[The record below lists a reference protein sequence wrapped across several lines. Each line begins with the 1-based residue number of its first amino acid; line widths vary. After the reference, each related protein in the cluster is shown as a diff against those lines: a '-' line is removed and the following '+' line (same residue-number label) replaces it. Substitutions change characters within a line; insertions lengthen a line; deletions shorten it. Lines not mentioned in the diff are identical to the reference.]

1 MADKIIKNFS
11 IDLSDLPEVGAS
23 RDFTIKGDEGSE
35 FILEV
40 KDITTGYYYN
50 FFKNGFVNYQ
60 SKLENVISNNTYRGS
75 INFPA
80 VTGSDDEYDIQLYAK
95 PGTKHD
101 KYVEVRFE
109 DGSLDINNSTGSNSL
124 MLKKVIYQYTDVTL
138 TLRAENPESS
148 FTPASTTTFTKVV
161 SRGSSSAKIPFSLT
175 ATAATDKSL
184 RILKQPELSDFFSK
198 TSLVV
203 GSAPNLLTY
212 EDQYPLV
219 TETALHQNSSY
230 TGVDVTLFTP
240 VPDIKVGDKWTV
252 TSGSAPDQTHTVFSV
267 TLDGDSLVTLFRTVS
282 DPLQNVSLTAKQP
295 LEFRNQVN
303 YRWPIDNV
311 FGLTEG
317 MIIKG
322 TNVVADTVLSDYVVS
337 TTVSEGTEQ
346 EQEIVRF
353 SHPAIEVYS
362 GETTIQ
368 KGFITGQAGDVVFNN
383 QQPLLLA
390 GDTITAYAY
399 GPSKINSMTGYEV
412 TLTDLKI
419 EMNNVVHTTTAASA
433 GGSSTSVVLD
443 DRDGIFNGVSVVNG
457 IGIDPTAVITVS
469 SGGNSD
475 SAGTVVVSAAQ
486 SLESGIDLVFSGAGK
501 TATISGNIEI
511 NKVGT
516 GDVSLYFDL
525 DNLLVSS

>member
-1 MADKIIKNFS
+1 MADKIIKNFN
-11 IDLSDLPEVGAS
+11 IDLSDLPEVGGS
-23 RDFTIKGDEGSE
+23 RNFTIKGDEGSE

-40 KDITTGYYYN
+40 KDVTTGNYYN
-50 FFKNGFVNYQ
+50 FFKNSFVDHQ
-60 SKLENVISNNTYRGS
+60 SKLENVISNNTYKGS

-80 VTGSDDEYDIQLYAK
+80 VTGSDDEYNIQLYAK
-95 PGTKHD
+95 PGTKHN

-148 FTPASTTTFTKVV
+148 FTPASTTTFAKVV
-161 SRGSSSAKIPFSLT
+161 SRGSSAAKIPFSLT
-175 ATAATDKSL
+175 ATAATDRSL

-212 EDQYPLV
+212 ENQYPFV
-219 TETALHQNSSY
+219 TETAQHQNSVY
-230 TGVDVTLFTP
+230 NGLDVILDIAA
-240 VPDIKVGDKWTV
+240 PDIKVGDAWTT
-252 TSGSAPDQTHTVFSV
+252 TSGSQPLLPQTVSSILTTSEAGV
-267 TLDGDSLVTLFRTVS
+267 TSFRTTSSTDHDV
-282 DPLQNVSLTAKQP
+282 NLTAKQP
-295 LEFRNQVN
+295 LAFRNQVN
-303 YRWPIDNV
+303 YRWPIDDV

-322 TNVVADTVLSDYVVS
+322 TNVITDTVLSDYVVS
-337 TTVSEGTEQ
+337 TTISEGTEE
-346 EQEIVRF
+346 EQELVRF

-368 KGFITGQAGDVVFNN
+368 KGFITGQAGEVVFNN

-419 EMNNVVHTTTAASA
+419 EMNTVVHATTAASS
-433 GGSSTSVVLD
+433 GGSSANVVLD

-486 SLESGIDLVFSGAGK
+486 SLESGVDLVFSGAGK
-501 TATISGNIEI
+501 TATISGNIEV

-516 GDVSLYFDL
+516 GDVNLYFDL
-525 DNLLVSS
+525 DKLLVSS

>member
-23 RDFTIKGDEGSE
+23 RGFTIKGEEGSE

-40 KDITTGYYYN
+40 KDVTTGYYYN
-50 FFKNGFVNYQ
+50 FFKNSFVNYQ
-60 SKLENVISNNTYRGS
+60 SRLENFISSTAYKGS
-75 INFPA
+75 ISFPA
-80 VTGSDDEYDIQLYAK
+80 VTGSDDEYQIQLYAK
-95 PGTKHD
+95 PGTKHN

-109 DGSLDINNSTGSNSL
+109 DGSLDINSSTGSNSL
-124 MLKKVIYQYTDVTL
+124 MLKKVIYQYTDVTV

-148 FTPASTTTFTKVV
+148 FTPASTVTFVKNV
-161 SRGSSSAKIPFSLT
+161 SRGSRAAKIPFSLT

-184 RILKQPELSDFFSK
+184 RILKQPELSDFFSR

-203 GSAPNLLTY
+203 GSAPSLLNY

-219 TETALHQNSSY
+219 TETAQHQNSNY
-230 TGVDVTLFTP
+230 TGVDVTLRTP

-252 TSGSAPDQTHTVFSV
+252 TSGVAPDQIHTVESV
-267 TLDGDSLVTLFRTVS
+267 TLSEDSLVTVFRTVS
-282 DPLQNVSLTAKQP
+282 DPAQNVVLSAYQP

-303 YRWPIDNV
+303 YRWPIDDV

-337 TTVSEGTEQ
+337 TTTNEGTEQ
-346 EQEIVRF
+346 EQELIKF

-368 KGFITGQAGDVVFNN
+368 KGFITGQAGDIVFNN

-419 EMNNVVHTTTAASA
+419 ELNTVVHTTTAASA
-433 GGSSTSVVLD
+433 GGSSANVVLD

-469 SGGNSD
+469 SGGSSD

-486 SLESGIDLVFSGAGK
+486 SLESGVDLVFSGAGK

>member
-23 RDFTIKGDEGSE
+23 RGFTIKGEEGSE

-40 KDITTGYYYN
+40 KDVTTGYYYN
-50 FFKNGFVNYQ
+50 FFKNSFVNYQ
-60 SKLENVISNNTYRGS
+60 SRLENFISSTAYKGS
-75 INFPA
+75 ISFPA
-80 VTGSDDEYDIQLYAK
+80 VTGSDDEYQIQLYAK
-95 PGTKHD
+95 PGTKHN

-109 DGSLDINNSTGSNSL
+109 DGSLDINSSTGSTSL
-124 MLKKVIYQYTDVTL
+124 MLKKVIYQYTDVTV

-148 FTPASTTTFTKVV
+148 FTPASTVTFVKNV
-161 SRGSSSAKIPFSLT
+161 SRGSRAAKIPFSLT

-184 RILKQPELSDFFSK
+184 RILKQPELSDFFSR

-203 GSAPNLLTY
+203 GSAPSLLNY

-219 TETALHQNSSY
+219 TETAQHQNSNY
-230 TGVDVTLFTP
+230 TGVDVTLRTP

-252 TSGSAPDQTHTVFSV
+252 TSGVAPDQIHTVESV
-267 TLDGDSLVTLFRTVS
+267 TLSEDSLVTVFRTVS
-282 DPLQNVSLTAKQP
+282 DPAQNVVLSAYQP

-303 YRWPIDNV
+303 YRWPIDDV

-337 TTVSEGTEQ
+337 TTTNEGTEQ
-346 EQEIVRF
+346 EQELIKF

-368 KGFITGQAGDVVFNN
+368 KGFITGQAGDIVFNN

-419 EMNNVVHTTTAASA
+419 ELNTVVHTTTAASA
-433 GGSSTSVVLD
+433 GGSSANVVLD

-486 SLESGIDLVFSGAGK
+486 SLESGVDLVFSGAGK

>member
-1 MADKIIKNFS
+1 MADKIIKNFN

-109 DGSLDINNSTGSNSL
+109 DGSLDINNSTGSTSL

-138 TLRAENPESS
+138 TLRAENPDSS
-148 FTPASTTTFTKVV
+148 FAPASTTTFTKVV
-161 SRGSSSAKIPFSLT
+161 SRGSSAAKIPFSLT

-184 RILKQPELSDFFSK
+184 RILKQPELSDFFSR

-230 TGVDVTLFTP
+230 TGLDVTLFAAA
-240 VPDIKVGDKWTV
+240 PDIKVGDAWTTTSGPQPVSPQTVGSILTTSEAGV
-252 TSGSAPDQTHTVFSV
+252 TS
-267 TLDGDSLVTLFRTVS
+267 FRTTS
-282 DPLQNVSLTAKQP
+282 STDHNVTLTAKQP
-295 LEFRNQVN
+295 LAFRNQVN
-303 YRWPIDNV
+303 YRWPIDDV

-317 MIIKG
+317 MVIKG
-322 TNVVADTVLSDYVVS
+322 TNVVTDTVLSDYVVS
-337 TTVSEGTEQ
+337 TTINEGTEQ

-353 SHPAIEVYS
+353 SHPAVEVYS
-362 GETTIQ
+362 GETIIQ
-368 KGFITGQAGDVVFNN
+368 KGFITGQAGEVVFNK

-419 EMNNVVHTTTAASA
+419 EMNTVVHTTTAASA
-433 GGSSTSVVLD
+433 GGSSANVVLD
-443 DRDGIFNGVSVVNG
+443 DRDGIFNGISVVNG

-516 GDVSLYFDL
+516 SDVSLYFDL